1 MPVEARRFPG
11 LEPERG
17 CARGGRKLCFSGK
30 QGACP
35 RENAGVTGG
44 RAPSLLGWGPGDRL
58 VRLLLLVEGA
68 DQQHGGRL
76 VLLSGRVHPP
86 QRHAHPRGRG
96 QGPERLPGGVHAGG
110 DLLGVPRRRRSV
122 SRVFIFTDHSG
133 AGRCFHL
140 RTRGETGENQP
151 VGDQQEVWG
160 SCVPASSLAN
170 KMQP

>member
-58 VRLLLLVEGA
+58 VRLLLLVEVWHYCLLLLFE
-68 DQQHGGRL
+68 QEHL
-76 VLLSGRVHPP
+76 VP
-86 QRHAHPRGRG
+86 
-96 QGPERLPGGVHAGG
+96 
-110 DLLGVPRRRRSV
+110 
-122 SRVFIFTDHSG
+122 
-133 AGRCFHL
+133 
-140 RTRGETGENQP
+140 
-151 VGDQQEVWG
+151 
-160 SCVPASSLAN
+160 
-170 KMQP
+170 